1 MAERKKVSELDF
13 IGELTSSDEFLVID
27 KSSINSGGDS
37 GSEGKTAKATLGQI
51 KDGLFESGLP
61 SGDKGE
67 QGDSVKGS
75 NGEKGIKGQSGE
87 TGPAPTITYNSS
99 TKTLSI
105 TT

>member
-1 MAERKKVSELDF
+1 MAESKKVSELDF

-27 KSSINSGGDS
+27 KSSINSGDDS
-37 GSEGKTAKATLGQI
+37 GSEGKTAKVTLGQI
-51 KDGLFESGLP
+51 KDGLVESGLP
-61 SGDKGE
+61 SGEKGE

-75 NGEKGIKGQSGE
+75 RGEKGIKGQLGE